1 MALLTA
7 LANGGLSNLVNLVTA
22 VGGLGTAAMGLV
34 DTTKLFGGGPSN
46 FGFGDIERALAPFLD
61 ALASSSAPF
70 GKHAI
75 LRTLKADWLNGVAKD
90 DQKAKAKSLIQLSL
104 SQVTAGVLANVAAVD
119 PDELRSAVQKKAS
132 GQAAAPHEAGAL
144 GQFDAVL
151 TAVIDAAYERGEQK
165 YRNAAKFL
173 AMVTSVAL
181 GGISGLIVFGTDRTD
196 LSFCL
201 LACGPHRYAIGPCRQ
216 GPGERTSNCSHRCRC
231 AQEVIENRRKSSS
244 A

>member
-1 MALLTA
+1 MAEHVITA
-7 LANGGLSNLVNLVTA
+7 LATGGLPNLVNLIAA
-22 VGGLGTAAMGLV
+22 VGALGSAAMGLV

-46 FGFGDIERALAPFLD
+46 FGFGHIEGALAPFLD

-104 SQVTAGVLANVAAVD
+104 SQVAAAALANVAAVD
-119 PDELRSAVQKKAS
+119 PVELQSAVQKKA
-132 GQAAAPHEAGAL
+132 GKLDATPEEASAL

-151 TAVIDAAYERGEQK
+151 TAVIDNAYERGDQI

-173 AMVTSVAL
+173 AMVTSVVL
-181 GGISGLIVFGTDRTD
+181 GGIGGLIVFGIDRTD
-196 LSFCL
+196 LAFCL
-201 LACGPHRYAIGPCRQ
+201 LLGLIATPLAPV
-216 GPGERTSNCSHRCRC
+216 
-231 AQEVIENRRKSSS
+231 AKDLAS
-244 A
+244 ALQTAVAAASALKE